1 MKKHK
6 AKTGKLTVTLG
17 CIAALSVAGLGGCGM
32 ADAGNKA
39 ESERQV
45 TVAEIQGVYDPETEI
60 QGTNVPETE
69 IQRTNVLETESQK
82 EEAETGIEPL
92 PGKNDGLRKVTSEN
106 GGEAYFGSHTTVILD
121 GETIDIKDRDD
132 SVNAIYDIQAV
143 DGYWI
148 VHGHISPDV
157 GYYGFYNTETR
168 QWDKEFFGALLTWYG
183 ADEAE
188 DGIPFSMDMPFSMD
202 TVVYALWNGLYDGN
216 GTLLG
221 TIELDEDACEYI
233 HKLKWAST
241 GVEVYILNAALEE
254 WMVMVD
260 IGPILNNNSI
270 TIGDMSL
277 SLSESKR
284 DIIAKLETAGLNYSE
299 HQPDSPDEVKYDS
312 YYNVAEGCIQVYFL
326 NDSCVRIRLINYE
339 SSPSLRVQTAQE
351 LRTLNTCTQMIELYG
366 DDFETH
372 TYSYKGIYTIYR
384 YSTGDFI
391 YEFGIPGEDA
401 EKIYNIDIEAVNFSV
416 SMEEK
421 SFR

>member
-17 CIAALSVAGLGGCGM
+17 CIAALSAAGLGGCGM

-39 ESERQV
+39 EFERQV
-45 TVAEIQGVYDPETEI
+45 TETEI
-60 QGTNVPETE
+60 QGANVP
-69 IQRTNVLETESQK
+69 ETESQK
-82 EEAETGIEPL
+82 EDSETGIEPL
-92 PGKNDGLRKVTSEN
+92 PGKNDGFRKVTSEN

-132 SVNAIYDIQAV
+132 SVNAIYDIKAV

-148 VHGHISPDV
+148 VEGHISPNV

-188 DGIPFSMDMPFSMD
+188 DGIPFSMD
-202 TVVYALWNGLYDGN
+202 TVVYAFWNGLYDGN

-254 WMVMVD
+254 RMVMVSS
-260 IGPILNNNSI
+260 IANSALPESESHSAENGPILNNSSI

-277 SLSESKR
+277 SLSESKQ
-284 DIIAKLETAGLNYSE
+284 DIIAKLETAGLDYSE
-299 HQPDSPDEVKYDS
+299 HQPDYPDEVKYDS

-339 SSPSLRVQTAQE
+339 SSPSPRVQTAQE
-351 LRTLNTCTQMIELYG
+351 LRTLNTYTQMMELCG
-366 DDFETH
+366 DGFETH

-384 YSTGDFI
+384 YSIGDFI

-401 EKIYNIDIEAVNFSV
+401 EKIYNIDIYFPSQ
-416 SMEEK
+416 SPIYKYGEEILETT
-421 SFR
+421 